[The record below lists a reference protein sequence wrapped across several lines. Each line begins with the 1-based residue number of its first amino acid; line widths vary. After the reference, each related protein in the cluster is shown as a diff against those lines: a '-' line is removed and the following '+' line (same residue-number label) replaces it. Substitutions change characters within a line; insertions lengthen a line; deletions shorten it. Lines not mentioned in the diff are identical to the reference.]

1 MTSFIPKKYILN
13 QGGDIKS
20 NLGLMSVVH
29 CCQHA
34 LLLCSMGSKHI
45 VSPNRHTRG
54 LFCCLIP
61 VLYLLLNMPISIPV
75 TVSLIQMCGM
85 DIQTTF
91 KVYVSGAVCGRNHCS
106 CGYWLPLNSRTT
118 FCILCQATQVITRM
132 LCLFYTEGHPQSPLS
147 FSILRQN

>member
-1 MTSFIPKKYILN
+1 MYASLQMTCSAVEKKCTFCLFLFYLFMIKYPHHQLTINHNDLFHTKKYILN
-13 QGGDIKS
+13 QGGDFKS
-20 NLGLMSVVH
+20 NLGLVSVVR

-34 LLLCSMGSKHI
+34 LLVCSMGSTQI

-61 VLYLLLNMPISIPV
+61 VLYLVLSMPISLPV

-106 CGYWLPLNSRTT
+106 CGY
-118 FCILCQATQVITRM
+118 
-132 LCLFYTEGHPQSPLS
+132 
-147 FSILRQN
+147 